1 MPPSEHAVLS
11 ASSANRWLH
20 CPPSVRLSEG
30 YMDKA
35 SVFAMEG
42 TSAHELCEYKL
53 RSALGME
60 AENPTENLNFYNTEM
75 EECAEGYATYILEL
89 VEKAKE
95 ICSDPVVMVKQRV
108 DFSRYVPEGFGT
120 ADCIII
126 ADKILN
132 IVDYKHGKGVEVS
145 AENNPQMKLHALGA
159 LELFDCLYDISKVQ
173 MTIFQPR
180 LSNVSVFVMDKAD
193 LLNWANDE
201 LTAKAEL
208 AFEGKGEL
216 CCGEWCKFCKA
227 KSNCKER
234 ARVNMEMAQYEFRKS
249 SLLTDEEVVDI
260 LSKVDELTSWASDV
274 KNFAL
279 EQAVRGKQWPG
290 WKVVEGRSNR
300 KYTDEGA
307 VAQVVKNAGYN
318 PYDEKIM
325 GITNMTKMLGKEKFN
340 ELLGDF
346 VERPQGKPTLVTED
360 DKRPEMNTAKE
371 DFKEEIQL

>member
-60 AENPTENLNFYNTEM
+60 AENPIENLDFYNTEM

-89 VEKAKE
+89 VEKSKE
-95 ICSDPVVMVKQRV
+95 TCSDPVVMVEQRV

-126 ADKILN
+126 ADETLN

-145 AENNPQMKLHALGA
+145 AENNPQMKLYALGA

-371 DFKEEIQL
+371 DFKEEI

>member
-60 AENPTENLNFYNTEM
+60 AENPTENLDFYNTEM

-95 ICSDPVVMVKQRV
+95 TCSDPVVMVEQRV

-126 ADKILN
+126 ADETLN

-145 AENNPQMKLHALGA
+145 AEDNPQMKLYALGA
-159 LELFDCLYDISKVQ
+159 LELFDCLYDINKVQ

-180 LSNVSVFVMDKAD
+180 LSNISVFVMDKAD

-201 LTAKAEL
+201 LTTKAEL

-249 SLLTDEEVVDI
+249 SLLTDKEVVEI
-260 LSKVDELTSWASDV
+260 LSRIDELTSWASDV

-346 VERPQGKPTLVTED
+346 VERPQGKPTLVPED
-360 DKRPEMNTAKE
+360 DNRPRMNTAKE
-371 DFKEEIQL
+371 DFKEEI

>member
-60 AENPTENLNFYNTEM
+60 AENPTENLDFYNTEM

-89 VEKAKE
+89 VEKSKE
-95 ICSDPVVMVKQRV
+95 NCSDPVVMVEQRV

-126 ADKILN
+126 ADETLN

-145 AENNPQMKLHALGA
+145 AEDNPQMKLYALGA

-180 LSNVSVFVMDKAD
+180 LSNVSVFVMDQAD
-193 LLNWANDE
+193 LLYWANDE
-201 LTAKAEL
+201 LTTKAEL

-249 SLLTDEEVVDI
+249 SLLTDKEVVEI
-260 LSKVDELTSWASDV
+260 LSRIDELTSWASDV

-346 VERPQGKPTLVTED
+346 VERPQGKPTLVPED
-360 DKRPEMNTAKE
+360 DNRPRMNTAKE
-371 DFKEEIQL
+371 DFKEEI

>member
-53 RSALGME
+53 RSGLGME
-60 AENPTENLNFYNTEM
+60 AENPTENLDFYNTEM

-95 ICSDPVVMVKQRV
+95 NCSDPVVMVEQRV

-126 ADKILN
+126 ADETLN

-145 AENNPQMKLHALGA
+145 AEDNPQMKLYALGA

-249 SLLTDEEVVDI
+249 SLLTDKEVVEI
-260 LSKVDELTSWASDV
+260 LRRIDELTSWASDV

-290 WKVVEGRSNR
+290 WKVVEGRSNK

-325 GITNMTKMLGKEKFN
+325 GITNMIKMLGKEKFN

-346 VERPQGKPTLVTED
+346 VERPHGKPTLVPED
-360 DKRPEMNTAKE
+360 DNRLRMNTAKE
-371 DFKEEIQL
+371 DFKEEI

>member
-60 AENPTENLNFYNTEM
+60 AENPTENLDFYNTEM

-95 ICSDPVVMVKQRV
+95 NCSDPVVMVEQRV

-126 ADKILN
+126 ADETLN

-145 AENNPQMKLHALGA
+145 AEDNPQMKLYALGA

-249 SLLTDEEVVDI
+249 SLLTDEEVVKI
-260 LSKVDELTSWASDV
+260 LSRIDELTSWASDV

-346 VERPQGKPTLVTED
+346 VERPQGKPTLVPED
-360 DKRPEMNTAKE
+360 DNRPRMNTAKE
-371 DFKEEIQL
+371 DFKEEI

>member
-60 AENPTENLNFYNTEM
+60 AENPTENLDFYNTEM

-95 ICSDPVVMVKQRV
+95 TCSDPVVMVEQRV

-126 ADKILN
+126 ADETLN

-145 AENNPQMKLHALGA
+145 AEDNPQMKLYALGA

-234 ARVNMEMAQYEFRKS
+234 ARVNMEMAQYEFRKC
-249 SLLTDEEVVDI
+249 SLLTDKEVVEI
-260 LSKVDELTSWASDV
+260 LSRIDELTSWASDV

-346 VERPQGKPTLVTED
+346 VERPQGKPTLVPED
-360 DKRPEMNTAKE
+360 DNRPEMNTAKE
-371 DFKEEIQL
+371 DFKEEI

>member
-60 AENPTENLNFYNTEM
+60 AENPTENLDFYNTEM
-75 EECAEGYATYILEL
+75 EECAEGYATYILGL
-89 VEKAKE
+89 VEKANE
-95 ICSDPVVMVKQRV
+95 TCSDPVVMVEQRV

-126 ADKILN
+126 ADETLN

-145 AENNPQMKLHALGA
+145 AEDNPQMKLYALGA

-180 LSNVSVFVMDKAD
+180 LSNISVFVMDKAD

-249 SLLTDEEVVDI
+249 SLLTDEEVVKI
-260 LSKVDELTSWASDV
+260 LSRIDELTSWASDV

-346 VERPQGKPTLVTED
+346 VERPQGKPTLVPED
-360 DKRPEMNTAKE
+360 DNRPRMNTAKE
-371 DFKEEIQL
+371 DFKEEI

>member
-60 AENPTENLNFYNTEM
+60 AENPTENLDFYNTEM

-95 ICSDPVVMVKQRV
+95 TCSDPVVMVEQRV

-126 ADKILN
+126 ADDILN

-145 AENNPQMKLHALGA
+145 AEDNPQMKLYALGA

-193 LLNWANDE
+193 LLYWANDE

-249 SLLTDEEVVDI
+249 SLLTDEEVVKI
-260 LSKVDELTSWASDV
+260 LSRIDELTSWASDV

-360 DKRPEMNTAKE
+360 DNRPEMNTAKE
-371 DFKEEIQL
+371 DFKEEI

>member
-60 AENPTENLNFYNTEM
+60 AENPTENLDFYNTEM
-75 EECAEGYATYILEL
+75 EECAEGYATYILGL
-89 VEKAKE
+89 VEKANE
-95 ICSDPVVMVKQRV
+95 TCSDPVVMVEQRV

-126 ADKILN
+126 ADETLN

-145 AENNPQMKLHALGA
+145 AEDNPQMKLYALGA

-180 LSNVSVFVMDKAD
+180 LSNVSVFVMDKVD

-249 SLLTDEEVVDI
+249 SLLTDKEVVEI
-260 LSKVDELTSWASDV
+260 LSRIDELTSWASDV

-346 VERPQGKPTLVTED
+346 VERPQGKPTLVPED
-360 DKRPEMNTAKE
+360 DNRPRMNTAKE
-371 DFKEEIQL
+371 DFKEEI

>member
-60 AENPTENLNFYNTEM
+60 AENPTENLDFYNAEM

-89 VEKAKE
+89 VEKAKKT
-95 ICSDPVVMVKQRV
+95 CSDPVVMVEQRV

-126 ADKILN
+126 ADETLN

-145 AENNPQMKLHALGA
+145 AEDNPQMKLYALGA

-193 LLNWANDE
+193 LLYWANDE

-227 KSNCKER
+227 KANCKER

-249 SLLTDEEVVDI
+249 SLLTDEEVVKI
-260 LSKVDELTSWASDV
+260 LSRIDELTSWASDV

-346 VERPQGKPTLVTED
+346 VERPQGKPTLVPED
-360 DKRPEMNTAKE
+360 DNRPRMNTAKE
-371 DFKEEIQL
+371 DFKEEI

>member
-60 AENPTENLNFYNTEM
+60 AENPTENLDFYNTEM
-75 EECAEGYATYILEL
+75 EECAEDYATYILGL

-95 ICSDPVVMVKQRV
+95 TCSDPVVMVEQRV

-126 ADKILN
+126 ADETLN

-145 AENNPQMKLHALGA
+145 AEDNPQMKLYALGA

-227 KSNCKER
+227 KANCKER

-249 SLLTDEEVVDI
+249 SLLTDKEVVEI
-260 LSKVDELTSWASDV
+260 LSRIDELTSWASDV

-346 VERPQGKPTLVTED
+346 VERPQGKPTLVPED
-360 DKRPEMNTAKE
+360 DNRPRMNTAKE
-371 DFKEEIQL
+371 DFKEEI

>member
-60 AENPTENLNFYNTEM
+60 AENPTENLDFYNTEM
-75 EECAEGYATYILEL
+75 EECAEGYATYILGL
-89 VEKAKE
+89 VEKANE
-95 ICSDPVVMVKQRV
+95 TCSDPVVMVEQRV

-126 ADKILN
+126 ADETLN

-145 AENNPQMKLHALGA
+145 AEDNPQMKLYALGA

-249 SLLTDEEVVDI
+249 SLLTDKEVVEI
-260 LSKVDELTSWASDV
+260 LSRIDELTSWASDV

-346 VERPQGKPTLVTED
+346 VERPQGKPTLVPED
-360 DKRPEMNTAKE
+360 DNRPRMNTAKE
-371 DFKEEIQL
+371 DFKEEI

>member
-53 RSALGME
+53 RNALGME
-60 AENPTENLNFYNTEM
+60 AENPTENLDFYNTEM

-95 ICSDPVVMVKQRV
+95 TCSDPVVMVEQRV
-108 DFSRYVPEGFGT
+108 DFSRYVLEGFGT

-126 ADKILN
+126 ADETLN
-132 IVDYKHGKGVEVS
+132 IVDYKYGKGVEVS
-145 AENNPQMKLHALGA
+145 AENNPQMKLYALGA

-201 LTAKAEL
+201 LTTKAEL

-234 ARVNMEMAQYEFRKS
+234 ARVNMKMAQYEFRKS

-260 LSKVDELTSWASDV
+260 LSKVDELTAWASDV

-300 KYTDEGA
+300 KYTDESA

-346 VERPQGKPTLVTED
+346 VERPQGKPTLVPED
-360 DKRPEMNTAKE
+360 DNRPRMNTAKE
-371 DFKEEIQL
+371 DFKEEI

>member
-60 AENPTENLNFYNTEM
+60 AENPTENLDFYNTEM

-95 ICSDPVVMVKQRV
+95 TCSDPVVMVEQRV

-126 ADKILN
+126 ADETLN

-145 AENNPQMKLHALGA
+145 AEDNSQMKLYALGA

-249 SLLTDEEVVDI
+249 SLLTDKEVVEI
-260 LSKVDELTSWASDV
+260 LSRIDELTSWASDV

-360 DKRPEMNTAKE
+360 DNRPEMNTAKE
-371 DFKEEIQL
+371 DFKEEI

>member
-35 SVFAMEG
+35 SAFAMEG

-60 AENPTENLNFYNTEM
+60 AENPTENLDFYNTEI

-95 ICSDPVVMVKQRV
+95 TCSDPVVMVEQRV

-126 ADKILN
+126 ADETLN

-145 AENNPQMKLHALGA
+145 AEDNPQMKLYALVA

-260 LSKVDELTSWASDV
+260 LSKVDELTAWASDV

-290 WKVVEGRSNR
+290 WKVVKGRSNR

-371 DFKEEIQL
+371 DFKEEI

>member
-60 AENPTENLNFYNTEM
+60 AENPTENLDFYNTEM
-75 EECAEGYATYILEL
+75 EECAEDYATYILEL

-95 ICSDPVVMVKQRV
+95 TCSDPVVMVEQRV

-126 ADKILN
+126 ADETLN

-145 AENNPQMKLHALGA
+145 AENNPQMKLYALGA

-227 KSNCKER
+227 KANCKER

>member
-1 MPPSEHAVLS
+1 MRPSEHAVLS

-60 AENPTENLNFYNTEM
+60 AENPTENLDFYNTEM

-95 ICSDPVVMVKQRV
+95 TCSDPVVMVEQRV

-126 ADKILN
+126 ADETLN

-145 AENNPQMKLHALGA
+145 AEDNPQMKLYALGA

-227 KSNCKER
+227 KANCKER

-249 SLLTDEEVVDI
+249 SLLTDKEVVEI
-260 LSKVDELTSWASDV
+260 LSRIDELTSWASDV

-360 DKRPEMNTAKE
+360 DNRPEMNTAKE
-371 DFKEEIQL
+371 DFKEEI

>member
-60 AENPTENLNFYNTEM
+60 AENPTENLDFYNAEM

-95 ICSDPVVMVKQRV
+95 TCSDPVVMVEQRV

-126 ADKILN
+126 ADETLN

-145 AENNPQMKLHALGA
+145 AEDNPQMKLYALGA

-180 LSNVSVFVMDKAD
+180 LSNISVFVMDKAD

-249 SLLTDEEVVDI
+249 SLLTDKEVVKI
-260 LSKVDELTSWASDV
+260 LSRIDELTSWASDV

-346 VERPQGKPTLVTED
+346 VERPQGKPTLVPED
-360 DKRPEMNTAKE
+360 DNRPRMNTAKE
-371 DFKEEIQL
+371 DFKEEI

>member
-60 AENPTENLNFYNTEM
+60 AENPTENLDFYNTEM

-95 ICSDPVVMVKQRV
+95 TCSDPVIMVEQRV

-126 ADKILN
+126 ADDILN

-145 AENNPQMKLHALGA
+145 AEDNPQMKLYALGA

-180 LSNVSVFVMDKAD
+180 LSNVSVFVMNKAD

-300 KYTDEGA
+300 KYTDESA

>member
-60 AENPTENLNFYNTEM
+60 AENPTENLDFYNTEM

-95 ICSDPVVMVKQRV
+95 TCSDPVIMVEQRV

-126 ADKILN
+126 ADDILN

-145 AENNPQMKLHALGA
+145 AEDNPQMKLYALGA

-180 LSNVSVFVMDKAD
+180 LSNVSVFVMNKAD

-234 ARVNMEMAQYEFRKS
+234 ARVNMEMAQYKFRKS
-249 SLLTDEEVVDI
+249 SLLTDKEVVEI
-260 LSKVDELTSWASDV
+260 LSRIDELTSWASDV

-318 PYDEKIM
+318 QYDEKIM

-346 VERPQGKPTLVTED
+346 VERPQGKPTLVPED
-360 DKRPEMNTAKE
+360 DNRPRMNTAKE
-371 DFKEEIQL
+371 DFKEEI

>member
-20 CPPSVRLSEG
+20 CPHSVRLSEG

-60 AENPTENLNFYNTEM
+60 AENPTENLDFYNIEM

-95 ICSDPVVMVKQRV
+95 TCSDPVVMVEQRV

-126 ADKILN
+126 ADDILN

-145 AENNPQMKLHALGA
+145 AEDNPQMKLYALGA

-249 SLLTDEEVVDI
+249 SLLTDEEVVKI
-260 LSKVDELTSWASDV
+260 LSRIDELTSWASDV

-279 EQAVRGKQWPG
+279 EQAVRGKQWSG

-346 VERPQGKPTLVTED
+346 VERPQGKPTLVPED
-360 DKRPEMNTAKE
+360 DNRPRMNTAKE
-371 DFKEEIQL
+371 DFKEEI

>member
-60 AENPTENLNFYNTEM
+60 AENPTENLDFYNTEM

-95 ICSDPVVMVKQRV
+95 TCSDPVVMVEQRV

-126 ADKILN
+126 ADETLN

-145 AENNPQMKLHALGA
+145 AEDNPQMKLYALGA

-249 SLLTDEEVVDI
+249 SLLTDEEVAKI
-260 LSKVDELTSWASDV
+260 LSRIDELTSWASDV

-279 EQAVRGKQWPG
+279 EQAVRGKQWSG

-346 VERPQGKPTLVTED
+346 VERPQGKPTLVPED
-360 DKRPEMNTAKE
+360 DNRPEMNTAKE
-371 DFKEEIQL
+371 DFKEEI

>member
-60 AENPTENLNFYNTEM
+60 AENTTENLYFYNTEM
-75 EECAEGYATYILEL
+75 EECDEGYATYILEL

-95 ICSDPVVMVKQRV
+95 TCSDPVVMVEQRV

-126 ADKILN
+126 ADETLN

-145 AENNPQMKLHALGA
+145 AEDNPQMKLYALGA
-159 LELFDCLYDISKVQ
+159 LELFDCLYDINKVQ

-180 LSNVSVFVMDKAD
+180 LSNISVFVMDKAD

-249 SLLTDEEVVDI
+249 SLLTDEEVVEI
-260 LSKVDELTSWASDV
+260 LSRIDELTSWASDV

-346 VERPQGKPTLVTED
+346 VERPQGKPTLVPED
-360 DKRPEMNTAKE
+360 DNRPRMNTAKE
-371 DFKEEIQL
+371 DFKEEI

>member
-35 SVFAMEG
+35 SAFAMEG

-60 AENPTENLNFYNTEM
+60 AENPTENLDFYNTEM
-75 EECAEGYATYILEL
+75 EECAEDYATYILGL

-95 ICSDPVVMVKQRV
+95 NCSDPVVMVEQRV

-126 ADKILN
+126 ADETLN

-145 AENNPQMKLHALGA
+145 AEDNPQMKLYALGA

-193 LLNWANDE
+193 LLYWANDE

-227 KSNCKER
+227 KANCKER

-249 SLLTDEEVVDI
+249 SLLTDKEVVKI
-260 LSKVDELTSWASDV
+260 LCRIDELTSWASDV

-346 VERPQGKPTLVTED
+346 VERPQGKPTLVPED
-360 DKRPEMNTAKE
+360 DNRPRMNTAKE
-371 DFKEEIQL
+371 DFKEEI

>member
-35 SVFAMEG
+35 SAFAMEG

-53 RSALGME
+53 RSALSME
-60 AENPTENLNFYNTEM
+60 AENPTENLDFYNTEM

-95 ICSDPVVMVKQRV
+95 TCSDPVVMVEQRV

-126 ADKILN
+126 ADDILN

-145 AENNPQMKLHALGA
+145 AEDNPQMKLYALGA

-227 KSNCKER
+227 KANCKER

-249 SLLTDEEVVDI
+249 SLLTDEEVVKI
-260 LSKVDELTSWASDV
+260 LSRIDELTSWASDV

-346 VERPQGKPTLVTED
+346 VERPQGKPTLVPED
-360 DKRPEMNTAKE
+360 DNRPRMNTAKE
-371 DFKEEIQL
+371 DFKEEI

>member
-60 AENPTENLNFYNTEM
+60 AENPTENLDFYNTEM

-95 ICSDPVVMVKQRV
+95 TCSDPVVMVEQRV

-126 ADKILN
+126 ADETLN

-145 AENNPQMKLHALGA
+145 AEDNPQMKLYALGA

-193 LLNWANDE
+193 LLYWANDE

-249 SLLTDEEVVDI
+249 SLLTDEEVVKI
-260 LSKVDELTSWASDV
+260 LSRIDELTSWASDV

-360 DKRPEMNTAKE
+360 DNRPEMNTAKE
-371 DFKEEIQL
+371 DFKEEI

>member
-60 AENPTENLNFYNTEM
+60 AENPTENLDFYNTEM

-89 VEKAKE
+89 VEKSKE
-95 ICSDPVVMVKQRV
+95 NCSDPVVMVEQRV

-126 ADKILN
+126 ADETLN

-145 AENNPQMKLHALGA
+145 AEDNPQMKLYALGA

-227 KSNCKER
+227 KANCKER

-249 SLLTDEEVVDI
+249 SLLTDKEVVEI
-260 LSKVDELTSWASDV
+260 LSRIDELTSWASDV

-279 EQAVRGKQWPG
+279 KQAVRGKQWPG

-346 VERPQGKPTLVTED
+346 VERPQGKPTLVPED
-360 DKRPEMNTAKE
+360 DNRPEMNTAKE
-371 DFKEEIQL
+371 DFKEEI